1 MRHSTRIV
9 TAVVIGIAV
18 FGAAAAAQVPAFIH
32 FQGVLTD
39 DEGLPVTDTLSI
51 SFSAYSDTT
60 AGAIWSV
67 TKPNV
72 AVINGFY
79 EAYLDMS
86 VLPFDVPYYFA
97 ISVAGAPL
105 GPKKPLAAVPYSIR
119 SGHTK
124 VVADGGL
131 EGNGD
136 SSVVHVS
143 IATGGVT
150 ADKLNDGAVMSQ
162 KIGDGAV
169 SGVKIADGSVS
180 TAKIADGAVTGAKIA
195 DGAVVRSLN
204 GKTDSV
210 TILAGSNVSV
220 TEGDGTITISA
231 VASGAGADDDWVVNG
246 EDVYAQHSGNVGIGT
261 AAPGAKLD
269 VAGGNIRTSGQYMST
284 LAEGTAPFALQS
296 TTIVTNLNA
305 DRLDGLS
312 SADFALATHP
322 HSGADITSG
331 TVPFDRLPVGNLA
344 NTVAAGAHSH
354 DASAIQTGTIDFSRL
369 PAGTGANQ
377 VSIGNHTHAGI
388 GGDWT
393 IDGSNIYS
401 AVAGNVGIG
410 TSAPTRKLDVAGN
423 MGVDG
428 AIFARDATGVGL
440 SDRAGFLGVWVEDG
454 GGVGV
459 GFTSPATTMHVY
471 EGAGEAEL
479 RVESPV
485 AGSNA
490 KITLKSDGLTYNRLE
505 IEHNSASTMSST
517 AGIPLANVSRIS
529 TGAAAGPL
537 LLQVMT
543 DTCMYFVTDQ
553 SERMR
558 ITSEGFTK
566 FSGAIAVGDSDDVH
580 DDIIYFD
587 NGESVKWDEPQQRFE
602 LSADLTIGGV
612 LAAGY
617 FGLPLSAP
625 VSYNFVAAV
634 PGPSPNSGDMGT
646 AGDFYTGFDLE
657 VGQDLYYNGTLT
669 DISPAPPFKS
679 GETREA
685 LAKADARSALDR
697 MNPVVVRYEDVE
709 EGGAAVSKTKI
720 VFDPSELPDIVT
732 TPDKK
737 GYRPMDLVAI
747 LAKVVQEQQSTI
759 EALEARVRVLEET
772 R

>member
-18 FGAAAAAQVPAFIH
+18 FGTAAVAQVPAFIH

-51 SFSAYSDTT
+51 SFSVYSDTT
-60 AGAIWSV
+60 AGAIWGV
-67 TKPNV
+67 TKPSV

-97 ISVAGAPL
+97 ISIAGAPL

-124 VVADGGL
+124 VIADGGL

-180 TAKIADGAVTGAKIA
+180 TAKINDDAVTGAKIA
-195 DGAVVRSLN
+195 DGAVLRSLN

-210 TILAGSNVSV
+210 TILAGTNVSV
-220 TEGDGTITISA
+220 TDGDGTITISA
-231 VASGAGADDDWVVNG
+231 VASGVGADDDWVVNG
-246 EDVYAQHSGNVGIGT
+246 NDIYAQHSGNVGIGT

-269 VAGGNIRTSGQYMST
+269 VAGGNVRTSGQYVST
-284 LAEGTAPFALQS
+284 LADGTAPFSLQS

-322 HSGADITSG
+322 HSGANITSG
-331 TVPFDRLPVGNLA
+331 TVPFERLPVGNLA

-354 DASAIQTGTIDFSRL
+354 DASAIQTGTIDFSRF
-369 PAGTGANQ
+369 PVGTGASQ
-377 VSIGNHTHAGI
+377 VAIGNHTHAMLD
-388 GGDWT
+388 GDWT

-410 TSAPTRKLDVAGN
+410 TSAPTRKLDVAGSV
-423 MGVDG
+423 GVDG
-428 AIFARDATGVGL
+428 ALFARDATGIGL
-440 SDRAGFLGVWVEDG
+440 ADQSGFLGVWVEDG
-454 GGVGV
+454 GDVGV
-459 GFTSPATTMHVY
+459 GFSSPATTMHVY
-471 EGAGEAEL
+471 EGVGEAEL

-490 KITLKSDGLTYNRLE
+490 KITLKSDGAIYNRLE
-505 IEHNSASTMSST
+505 IEHNSATAVGSTG
-517 AGIPLANVSRIS
+517 GIPLANLSRVSA
-529 TGAAAGPL
+529 GFNAGPL

-553 SERMR
+553 RERMR
-558 ITSEGFTK
+558 ITSDGFTK
-566 FSGAIAVGDSDDVH
+566 FSGAIMVGDSSDVNDDV
-580 DDIIYFD
+580 IYFD
-587 NGESVKWDEPQQRFE
+587 NGESVKWDESQGRFE
-602 LSADLTIGGV
+602 ISDEFVVGGPI
-612 LAAGY
+612 AAGSILVPTY
-617 FGLPLSAP
+617 ASQPYNYIASAS
-625 VSYNFVAAV
+625 V
-634 PGPSPNSGDMGT
+634 PSPSSGDMGSVGDLYVQFDFE
-646 AGDFYTGFDLE
+646 AGSDI
-657 VGQDLYYNGTLT
+657 YYNGTL
-669 DISPAPPFKS
+669 SYVGPLPPLKN
-679 GETREA
+679 GETRET
-685 LAKADARSALDR
+685 LAEADARAALDR
-697 MNPVVVRYEDVE
+697 LTPVVVRYEDEE
-709 EGGAAVSKTKI
+709 EGGETVLKTKI
-720 VFDPSELPDIVT
+720 VFDPSELPDLVT
-732 TPDKK
+732 TPDKT

-759 EALEARVRVLEET
+759 EALEARVRALEET